1 MTLSGEVTSLWEL
14 VRSNLWINLYSVL
27 PTDSLCGARECAS
40 IPSIPE
46 FFLIKI
52 FLSWCGVCQTLSLF
66 NPSLRAKIVP
76 LPRTILWHGV
86 ISQKLPP
93 YLRQYS
99 PCVLMLK
106 TLEYVC
112 SSLEGKSKA
121 RDLQA
126 VAIWLREF
134 ASAMAV
140 PSIIQ
145 GNSPPSGILKFTQSE
160 ASSPELLS
168 LDLYN
173 TKSQAEGVC
182 LSRAGCFSDG
192 TR

>member
-1 MTLSGEVTSLWEL
+1 MK
-14 VRSNLWINLYSVL
+14 
-27 PTDSLCGARECAS
+27 AS
-40 IPSIPE
+40 ISLNSDKIFP
-46 FFLIKI
+46 FVVWCVKLFRFLILLFARKDRALTAHNSMAWRD
-52 FLSWCGVCQTLSLF
+52 LSKATYA
-66 NPSLRAKIVP
+66 NI
-76 LPRTILWHGV
+76 LPA
-86 ISQKLPP
+86 
-93 YLRQYS
+93 
-99 PCVLMLK
+99 CLMLK

-112 SSLEGKSKA
+112 PSLEGKTKA

-145 GNSPPSGILKFTQSE
+145 CISTPTGILKFTQSE

-168 LDLYN
+168 LDPYN